1 MKNVEQSCGI
11 SGVTGKMDRNIYIE
25 ILNTEFNSLEMAM
38 ESKFQVVV
46 L

>member
-11 SGVTGKMDRNIYIE
+11 SGVTGKMDWNIYIE
-25 ILNTEFNSLEMAM
+25 ILNTEFNSLEMG
-38 ESKFQVVV
+38 STFQVVV